1 MGTPGF
7 GSCLNISNVGNVIAP
22 YKILSPKIHT
32 NTILANGNN
41 EITLDDDVLITGNLN
56 ITGNITASNS
66 NPFYIGGKVS
76 GGGAII
82 SNKGKTTFTVVRS
95 SIGVF
100 VITPTIS
107 FGNTN
112 YLINISCQYGGGTGC
127 YSVFTNSLTA
137 TGFTVITMNNSTYS
151 DCIFHFTVIN

>member
-1 MGTPGF
+1 MF
-7 GSCLNISNVGNVIAP
+7 KYIYNVGNVIAP
-22 YKILSPKIHT
+22 YKIISPKIHT

-41 EITLDDDVLITGNLN
+41 EITLDDDVILTGNLN

-76 GGGAII
+76 GGGSII
-82 SNKGKTTFTVVRS
+82 SSKGKIGFSVVKS

-100 VITPTIS
+100 VITPTIA

-112 YLINISCQYGGGTGC
+112 YLINISCQYGGGTGS
-127 YSVFTNSLTA
+127 YIVFTKSLIA
-137 TGFTVITMNNSTYS
+137 SAFTVITMINSIYY
-151 DCIFHFTVIN
+151 DCIFHFTVLN